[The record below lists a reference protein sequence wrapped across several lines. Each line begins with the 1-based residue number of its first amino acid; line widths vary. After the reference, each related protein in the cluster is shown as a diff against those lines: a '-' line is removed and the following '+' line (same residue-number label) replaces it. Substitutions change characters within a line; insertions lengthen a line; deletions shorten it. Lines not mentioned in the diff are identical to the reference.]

1 MSLLNEAPESQS
13 LKEKCQNV
21 LQIAEKLQYIRFVV
35 DNGIKLIF
43 GDQMITI
50 KESDFLNEVN
60 TELLSEKTLES
71 AIRSV
76 VFNNLRDKI

>member
-1 MSLLNEAPESQS
+1 MSLLNEEPESQS
-13 LKEKCQNV
+13 LEKKCQNI

-60 TELLSEKTLES
+60 SELTCEKTLES

>member
-1 MSLLNEAPESQS
+1 MSLLNDAPENES
-13 LKEKCQNV
+13 LEKKCQNV
-21 LQIAEKLQYIRFVV
+21 LQIAEKLQYIRLVV
-35 DNGIKLIF
+35 DHGIKLIF

-60 TELLSEKTLES
+60 IELECEKTLES
-71 AIRSV
+71 AIQSV